1 MNSHRGGVKSNKH
14 LIKEWTM
21 KVEVL
26 GPGCKRCDQ
35 LYDNARSAIEG
46 FEPSAGIEIVKV
58 SDIHYFTKMGVFMTP
73 GLIIDGEV
81 ISTGK
86 VLSSG
91 EIKTKI
97 EEKL

>member
-1 MNSHRGGVKSNKH
+1 
-14 LIKEWTM
+14 M

-35 LYDNARSAIEG
+35 LYENAQNAVAELKSATN
-46 FEPSAGIEIVKV
+46 IEIVKIG
-58 SDIHYFTKMGVFMTP
+58 DINYFAKMGVFMTP

-86 VLSSG
+86 VLSPNQ
-91 EIKTKI
+91 IKQKI
-97 EEKL
+97 TEKM

>member
-1 MNSHRGGVKSNKH
+1 
-14 LIKEWTM
+14 M

-35 LYDNARSAIEG
+35 LLDNAKAAAEGLESSTSIEV
-46 FEPSAGIEIVKV
+46 VKV

-73 GLIIDGEV
+73 GLVIDGEV

-86 VLSSG
+86 VLSAG
-91 EIKTKI
+91 EIQTKI
-97 EEKL
+97 RERI